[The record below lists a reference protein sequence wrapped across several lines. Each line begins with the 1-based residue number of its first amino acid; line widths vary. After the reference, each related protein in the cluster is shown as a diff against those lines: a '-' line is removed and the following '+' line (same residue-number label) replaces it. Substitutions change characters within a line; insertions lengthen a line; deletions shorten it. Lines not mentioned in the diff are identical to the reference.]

1 MGNQISH
8 PTQPSL
14 LQNTFYKFQSLIQS
28 SGYLIKPCLLK
39 FKHNRMAKIKLNI
52 VVVVGGGGGGGG
64 AAAAVVL
71 SL

>member
-52 VVVVGGGGGGGG
+52 VVVVGGGA